1 MNPDEPQFEKYWRQ
15 RIHDELMTYH
25 AKIKQEN
32 RFLEGV
38 AFGVD
43 IAAGIAFEGSVNYEG

>member
-1 MNPDEPQFEKYWRQ
+1 MNPDQPQFEKYWRQ

-43 IAAGIAFEGSVNYEG
+43 IAAGVALEGSVDAR